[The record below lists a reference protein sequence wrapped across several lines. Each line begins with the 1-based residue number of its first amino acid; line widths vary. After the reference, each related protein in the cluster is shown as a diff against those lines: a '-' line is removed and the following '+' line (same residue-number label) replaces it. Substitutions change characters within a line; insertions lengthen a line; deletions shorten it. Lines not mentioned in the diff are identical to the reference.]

1 MILALDIGNTN
12 IVIGYLESEENIVF
26 VERLSTDLG
35 KTSLEYA
42 ISIKNSISRNLI
54 IFTST
59 IFCCIPTLKFVSCT
73 LIRGRK
79 FSQFAFFICCLSASC
94 RSIIVV

>member
-42 ISIKNSISRNLI
+42 ISIKNVLELYNVDMNTLEGVIISSVVPPITNLI
-54 IFTST
+54 CQAVRTATHPQTPGSVSRSSST
-59 IFCCIPTLKFVSCT
+59 R
-73 LIRGRK
+73 RG
-79 FSQFAFFICCLSASC
+79 
-94 RSIIVV
+94 